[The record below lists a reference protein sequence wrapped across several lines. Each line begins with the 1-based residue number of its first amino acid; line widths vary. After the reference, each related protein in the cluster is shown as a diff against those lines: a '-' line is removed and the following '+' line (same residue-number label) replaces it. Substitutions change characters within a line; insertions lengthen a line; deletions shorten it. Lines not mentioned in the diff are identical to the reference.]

1 MRLGL
6 HTSTAGSLAAAALEA
21 WGVGANTFQIFSA
34 SPRMWRAG
42 APATSDCAELQRLR
56 DTHDLSPLVIHD
68 NYLINLASF
77 DATIRAKS
85 IAAFRGEI
93 ERALLIGADYLVFH
107 PGAAKEH
114 APAGAIRAVA
124 EGLRDAA
131 RGLTGSRLQLLI
143 ENTAGQGSALGSK
156 LEELA
161 EIALQAQPCVDFEI
175 GFCLDTCHSLAA
187 GYDVAS
193 AEGWKVFAGT
203 VEQVLQWRRIPV
215 LHANDST
222 GPLGSRLDRHEN
234 IGFGHIG
241 EAGFRRILTD
251 PRLETKAFIL
261 ETPLEQEGDDR
272 RNLEKLKELCQTQ
285 PTPKRRISPTKS
297 K

>member
-34 SPRMWRAG
+34 SPRMWRASP
-42 APATSDCAELQRLR
+42 PAKADCAELARLR
-56 DTHDLSPLVIHD
+56 DAHDLTPLIIHD

-77 DATIRAKS
+77 DEAIRAKS

-93 ERALLIGADYLVFH
+93 ERALLIGAEYLVFH
-107 PGAAKEH
+107 PGAAKGH
-114 APAGAIRAVA
+114 AAKDAIRAVA

-131 RGLTGSRLQLLI
+131 HGLSSPRLRLLI

-193 AEGWKVFAGT
+193 PAGWTVFAGT
-203 VEQVLQWRRIPV
+203 VEQVLGWRRIPV
-215 LHANDST
+215 IHANDSK

-234 IGFGHIG
+234 IGAGHIG
-241 EAGFRRILTD
+241 DEGFRRILTD

-261 ETPLEQEGDDR
+261 ETPVEQEGDDR
-272 RNLEKLKELCQTQ
+272 RNLEKLKELCQ
-285 PTPKRRISPTKS
+285 KRRTSQTNS